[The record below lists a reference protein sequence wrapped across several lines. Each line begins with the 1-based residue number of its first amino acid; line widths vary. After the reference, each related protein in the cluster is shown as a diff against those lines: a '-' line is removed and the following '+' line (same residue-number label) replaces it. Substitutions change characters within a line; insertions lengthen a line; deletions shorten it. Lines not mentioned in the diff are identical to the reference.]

1 MTKNLNTKIIGFNSF
16 NYYNMVYYGKH
27 AFFPNPKIHQTQK
40 SLVNLGF
47 TTPHV
52 WFNMFYYNKIN

>member
-1 MTKNLNTKIIGFNSF
+1 
-16 NYYNMVYYGKH
+16 MVYYGKH